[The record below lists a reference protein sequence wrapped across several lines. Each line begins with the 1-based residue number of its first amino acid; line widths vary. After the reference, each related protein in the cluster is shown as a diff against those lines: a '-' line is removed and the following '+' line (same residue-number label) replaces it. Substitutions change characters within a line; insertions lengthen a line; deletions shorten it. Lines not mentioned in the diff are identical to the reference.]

1 MPKRCCGAEG
11 FLLPGRTPPDAGQM
25 LPGDGGLQERRFE
38 LQLGHGEQATVG
50 GPLPS
55 QVVVLS
61 KLALKVTYL
70 RSK

>member
-25 LPGDGGLQERRFE
+25 LPGDGGLQERGVE
-38 LQLGHGEQATVG
+38 LQLGHGEQATVE
-50 GPLPS
+50 GPLLG

-61 KLALKVTYL
+61 KLALKVICL
-70 RSK
+70 

>member
-1 MPKRCCGAEG
+1 
-11 FLLPGRTPPDAGQM
+11 M
-25 LPGDGGLQERRFE
+25 LPGDGGLQERGAE
-38 LQLGHGEQATVG
+38 LQLSHGEQASVE